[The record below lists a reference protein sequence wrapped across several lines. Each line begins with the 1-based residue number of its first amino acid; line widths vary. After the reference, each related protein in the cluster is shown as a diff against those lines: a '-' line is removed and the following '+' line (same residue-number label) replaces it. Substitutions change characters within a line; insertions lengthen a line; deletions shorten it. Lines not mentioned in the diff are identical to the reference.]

1 MLISFPEQNFNN
13 FIVPAFQINEGE
25 IVVIELPGGALF
37 QPLLSKLK
45 SMLTGTVADS
55 PIEINSKFRF
65 VEHFKESFLKHH
77 FAPVTVGM
85 YHQKHANKHN
95 PVYEKIY
102 NTLSITKRTKVKSL
116 TGELKKKLE
125 LYTTLSWTNRLIF
138 DLTGADPK
146 GGADIIGAIKQAIMP
161 NGAAILIDL
170 CDEFKDQCT
179 TFIKVNYIG
188 GDIRSD
194 SVKLIAKSKKTQIAG

>member
-13 FIVPAFQINEGE
+13 FIVPTFQINEGE

-45 SMLTGTVADS
+45 RMLTCTVTDS
-55 PIEINSKFRF
+55 PVVINSEFRF
-65 VEHFKESFLKHH
+65 VEQFKESFLNYH
-77 FAPVTVGM
+77 FSPVTIGK
-85 YHQKHANKHN
+85 YHQKHANKDN

-102 NTLSITKRTKVKSL
+102 HTPSLTRRTKINTLAGDVR
-116 TGELKKKLE
+116 KKLE
-125 LYTTLSWTNRLIF
+125 LYTTLSWTNHLIL
-138 DLTGADPK
+138 DLTGVDPK
-146 GGADIIGAIKQAIMP
+146 GGTDIFGIIKQAIIP
-161 NGAAILIDL
+161 NGATILIDF

-179 TFIKVNYIG
+179 TFIKVNYTG

-194 SVKLIAKSKKTQIAG
+194 SVKLISKSN

>member
-1 MLISFPEQNFNN
+1 MYIHIMLINFPKQNFNN

-45 SMLTGTVADS
+45 SILTGTDS
-55 PIEINSKFRF
+55 PIEINSEFRF
-65 VEHFKESFLKHH
+65 VEHFKESFLNYH
-77 FAPVTVGM
+77 FAPVTIGK

-102 NTLSITKRTKVKSL
+102 NTPSLATRTKVNTL
-116 TGELKKKLE
+116 AADVRKKLE
-125 LYTTLSWTNRLIF
+125 LYTTLSWTNHLIF
-138 DLTGADPK
+138 DLTGTDPK
-146 GGADIIGAIKQAIMP
+146 GGTDLFGAVKQAIIP
-161 NGAAILIDL
+161 NGAAILVDL

-179 TFIKVNYIG
+179 TFIKVNYTG
-188 GDIRSD
+188 SDIRSD
-194 SVKLIAKSKKTQIAG
+194 SVKLISKSK